1 MGQMD
6 INVDA
11 SLSASRRTS
20 VLPTT
25 YPVLWSTYSPA
36 PCKDCLESSP
46 PSLDMAL
53 PPAHLPSALNPVSRF
68 REMRNQAEIFPAS
81 CYQTKLL
88 STPTSFFLLL
98 TKKSTFSYYLPSDTL
113 INWVSN
119 PFIFLGLLYAPSA
132 KFCVEK
138 ILYIF
143 FYLVHFSLD
152 LFLGS
157 WFFLGFFFFSSS
169 VSLLNIV
176 NIQNIVIT
184 TLSMSLCA
192 NSNIWLS
199 SGFVSIDGLNLL
211 TMGPVYLILC
221 MRPCLELFFPLP
233 NDLW

>member
-1 MGQMD
+1 MHHCQLQGGPQCYPPP
-6 INVDA
+6 
-11 SLSASRRTS
+11 TS
-20 VLPTT
+20 
-25 YPVLWSTYSPA
+25 VLWSTYSPA
-36 PCKDCLESSP
+36 PCKDCLEPSP

-88 STPTSFFLLL
+88 STPHFFLSSPYKEKYLFLL
-98 TKKSTFSYYLPSDTL
+98 SAFWYPNKLSFQSFHFSRSSLCSFSKVLCRKD
-113 INWVSN
+113 
-119 PFIFLGLLYAPSA
+119 
-132 KFCVEK
+132 
-138 ILYIF
+138 
-143 FYLVHFSLD
+143 LVHF
-152 LFLGS
+152 FLS
-157 WFFLGFFFFSSS
+157 CTFFIRFIPRILIFFRVFFFSSS

>member
-36 PCKDCLESSP
+36 PCKDCLEPSP

-88 STPTSFFLLL
+88 STPHFFLSSPYKEKYLFLL
-98 TKKSTFSYYLPSDTL
+98 SAFWHPNKLSFQSFHFSRSSLRSFSKVLCRKD
-113 INWVSN
+113 
-119 PFIFLGLLYAPSA
+119 
-132 KFCVEK
+132 
-138 ILYIF
+138 
-143 FYLVHFSLD
+143 LVHFSLD

-157 WFFLGFFFFSSS
+157 WFFLGFFFFFIFC
-169 VSLLNIV
+169 VS
-176 NIQNIVIT
+176 
-184 TLSMSLCA
+184 A
-192 NSNIWLS
+192 
-199 SGFVSIDGLNLL
+199 
-211 TMGPVYLILC
+211 
-221 MRPCLELFFPLP
+221 
-233 NDLW
+233 